1 MAKVQIRRMG
11 VFSCAKIYSITLA
24 AMGLIVGV
32 IYGLIFMVVGG
43 AMMAGGGR
51 DSGTA
56 GASSLVI
63 GLVMMIAIPV
73 FYGIIGFIG
82 GIIGALV
89 YNVAAGVV
97 GGLELELEN
106 MDGTTYAPPPS
117 PNWGDQP
124 PYTPGPGQ
132 QQYPY

>member
-1 MAKVQIRRMG
+1 MAKVQIKRVG
-11 VFSCAKIYSITLA
+11 VFSCAKMYAITLA
-24 AMGLIVGV
+24 AVGLVFGIL
-32 IYGLIFMVVGG
+32 YGLIFMILGG

-51 DSGTA
+51 DA
-56 GASSLVI
+56 GMAGGSTLVI

-73 FYGIIGFIG
+73 FYGVIGFVG

-106 MDGTTYAPPPS
+106 MDGGASYAPPA
-117 PNWGDQP
+117 PNYGDQP
-124 PYTPGPGQ
+124 PYTPGQQ

>member
-1 MAKVQIRRMG
+1 MAKVQIKRMG

-24 AMGLIVGV
+24 AMGLIVGI

-51 DSGTA
+51 DSGAA

-89 YNVAAGVV
+89 YNVAAGIV

-106 MDGTTYAPPPS
+106 MDTGTSYAPPA

-124 PYTPGPGQ
+124 PYTPGQQ